1 MDGSI
6 SIGIELKD
14 QHFTDALNRLRRA
27 AEQTAMQGFQAMV
40 QSLNA
45 ISAAFGR
52 TASVGVAW
60 SRQITGAFGM
70 VTAGASALAPKLN
83 QAGQAAAYQFMA
95 GLSSVDGQGAGKALA
110 MKALAGFS
118 IGDYYG
124 AGARAALQLA
134 EGLGGGGAAILTR
147 ARSLA
152 YGVSGAFSGSWY
164 SVGYNI
170 AAGIAY
176 GISGGSGAIRSA
188 AVSAAQNALYWA
200 KRALGI
206 RSPSRVFQEEV
217 GKMIPAGI
225 AEGIDRG
232 QRRPREALRR
242 QSRLLVQTAKQD
254 VIPSLSRSA
263 AGGTGSLPVSG
274 GQEMKIRLEAPL
286 YVDGRELARATARYT
301 GQQLA
306 WEAM

>member
-6 SIGIELKD
+6 SIGIELKE
-14 QHFTDALNRLRRA
+14 QHFLEALNRLRRS
-27 AEQTAMQGFQAMV
+27 AEQTAAQGFQAMA

-45 ISAAFGR
+45 VSAAFGR
-52 TASVGVAW
+52 TASAGAGW
-60 SRQITGAFGM
+60 SRQLTGAFST
-70 VTAGASALAPKLN
+70 VTAGASALAPKL
-83 QAGQAAAYQFMA
+83 QSAGRSAAYQFMA
-95 GLSSVDGQGAGKALA
+95 GITSVDGQGAGRILA

-118 IGDYYG
+118 LEDYYG
-124 AGARAALQLA
+124 AGTRAALQLA

-254 VIPSLSRSA
+254 VIPSLSRST